1 MATIIRLSRENTE
14 KSKPSGVKRAF
25 NICICSPLY
34 LLLAALLPIAFIVG
48 VSMYIPY
55 IGIKRLTGSSPL
67 NFTFRLGDAQAD
79 SAA

>member
-1 MATIIRLSRENTE
+1 
-14 KSKPSGVKRAF
+14 
-25 NICICSPLY
+25 
-34 LLLAALLPIAFIVG
+34 LLAALLPIAFIVG